1 MALSVQE
8 ILALVQAAG
17 QGGDHQ
23 TAIAVALA
31 ESGGDPAAVGVNNDQ
46 WSSHDRGLFQI
57 NDHWHPEV
65 SDACAFDAACN
76 TNAAYAISNGWTDF
90 TAWTTF
96 NSGAYQKFLPQVS
109 TAQQEPPPGRS
120 LYGQSVVGETA
131 SSPWFQG
138 TWEVTQ
144 GYGPT
149 SYDGEPEGHG
159 YAHWHAGVD
168 MGVDCGTTIV
178 LPAGLSGTA
187 HSLDNPNGYGTA
199 LIILID
205 NGPGILLGHL
215 RQRLVD
221 DGQPVNGGDQLAV
234 SNSTGNSSG
243 CHVHFEV
250 RPQDAKQP
258 TGIGRYGTDQDPSS
272 WLLSAQGAAG
282 AELLAFNPTQ
292 GLQDALGKAMQTLL
306 SGVEV
311 LLGAGLVIA
320 GLIATTYGLRGQGAP
335 DLQRAATRQI
345 RSLSKPRARPRPR
358 TPQRPSGAA
367 ESRIRPDLQQKV
379 REPTREE
386 ARQAL
391 ASGRRLTLEE
401 SRALG
406 GVPR

>member
-1 MALSVQE
+1 MALGVQD

-17 QGGDHQ
+17 PGGDHQ
-23 TAIAVALA
+23 TAVAVALA
-31 ESGGDPAAVGVNNDQ
+31 ESAGDPTAERTNNDQ
-46 WSSHDRGLFQI
+46 WNSRDRGLFQI
-57 NDHWHPEV
+57 NDHWHFEV

-76 TNAAYAISNGWTDF
+76 TNAAYVISNGWTDF
-90 TAWTTF
+90 TPWATY
-96 NSGAYQKFLPQVS
+96 NSGAYQVFLPQVG
-109 TAQQEPPPGRS
+109 TAQQEPPQGRS
-120 LYGQSVVGETA
+120 LYGQDVVGQMV
-131 SSPWFQG
+131 SSPWVQG

-168 MGVDCGTTIV
+168 VGVDCGTTIM

-187 HSLDNPNGYGTA
+187 RSLDNPNGYGTA
-199 LIILID
+199 LIILV
-205 NGPGILLGHL
+205 NAGPGILLGHL

-243 CHVHFEV
+243 CHLHFEV
-250 RPQDAKQP
+250 RPQDQKQP
-258 TGIGRYGTDQDPSS
+258 TGIGKYGTDQDPSS

-335 DLQRAATRQI
+335 ELQRDASRQI
-345 RSLSKPRARPRPR
+345 RSLGKPRARPRPR
-358 TPQRPSGAA
+358 APQRPSGAA
-367 ESRIRPDLQQKV
+367 ESRIRPDLQREV
-379 REPTREE
+379 RQPTREE